1 MSTGFNVHF
10 VLDLYAE
17 SGLVIDSI
25 SNCNVNVAMK
35 Q

>member
-25 SNCNVNVAMK
+25 INCNVAMK